1 MQAETG
7 THDIQ
12 NLGSMGTQ
20 GRHAGIW
27 TEQRLLGP
35 NQAWALH
42 PEGDPALRR
51 TEAILVAAAWIQRA
65 EPEDTPVVQ
74 QHQRGEQHFSSL
86 CQGKP
91 SHPVV
96 GK

>member
-1 MQAETG
+1 
-7 THDIQ
+7 
-12 NLGSMGTQ
+12 MGTQ

-27 TEQRLLGP
+27 AEQQLLDP
-35 NQAWALH
+35 NQAWTLH
-42 PEGDPALRR
+42 PEVDPALR
-51 TEAILVAAAWIQRA
+51 TTAAILVAAAWIQQA

-74 QHQRGEQHFSSL
+74 HHPRGEQHISNL